1 MEGWLLVDNS
11 SASSGFDQT
20 IENGET
26 RKAEA
31 TTLFIFDEMSRCL
44 KLSKA
49 YQQAGRERGVSRHI
63 RGRTAIEGTA
73 SLSRERD
80 ESSSSLARSTRLL
93 SPEPTTVRSMT

>member
-11 SASSGFDQT
+11 SASSGFDRT

-31 TTLFIFDEMSRCL
+31 MTLFIFDEMSRCL
-44 KLSKA
+44 GLSKV
-49 YQQAGRERGVSRHI
+49 YQQAGRERAVSRHI

-73 SLSRERD
+73 SL
-80 ESSSSLARSTRLL
+80 
-93 SPEPTTVRSMT
+93 